1 MTIAVS
7 QPRLTLAS
15 CLRDTLQPRADRLR
29 PQAAGM
35 NIVAGADEFHIG
47 DIITS
52 DAKNHQ

>member
-1 MTIAVS
+1 
-7 QPRLTLAS
+7 
-15 CLRDTLQPRADRLR
+15 LQPRADRLR